1 MMVGVAGGEI
11 RLKNEGTHSSWV
23 EVVGPYEIAARPTTV
38 GLYSQVT
45 EEVDAAMQESNLPV
59 TEVSWLDAVRFCN
72 RFSLSEGLEEVYLI
86 DRDPDGLDVVCNM
99 GAGGYRLPTEGEWEL
114 ACRAGS
120 SGVRYGVLDEI
131 GWYAGNSAGR
141 VHAVATKQPND
152 WGLYDAIGNVWEWCW
167 DIFDA
172 DVYGPYRVFR
182 GGGWNDQPRGCRA
195 SCRRKS
201 HPSLKVD
208 DLGFRIARTV
218 V

>member
-1 MMVGVAGGEI
+1 MVGVAGGEI
-11 RLKNEGTHSSWV
+11 RLKDEGTRSSWV
-23 EVVGPYEIAARPTTV
+23 EVVGPYEIASTPTTV
-38 GLYSQVT
+38 GLYLQIT
-45 EEVDAAMQESNLPV
+45 EEVDAAMQGSDLPR
-59 TEVSWLDAVRFCN
+59 TEVSWFDAVRFCN
-72 RFSLSEGLEEVYLI
+72 RLSQSEGLEQVYLI
-86 DRDPDGLDVVCNM
+86 DSDPDGLDVVCNM
-99 GAGGYRLPTEGEWEL
+99 GAGGFRLPTEGEWEL

-120 SGVRYGVLDEI
+120 SDVRYGVLDEI

-141 VHAVATKQPND
+141 VHDVAIKQPND

-182 GGGWNDQPRGCRA
+182 GGGWNDQPHGCRA